1 MYIISFDEGKSLLYT
16 LLEEVAEETA
26 AAICTYMK
34 TDVKVSR
41 GGKVVHEFFAKESVT
56 LGCSKGGE

>member
-1 MYIISFDEGKSLLYT
+1 MYIIQFSFKNTTALLYT
-16 LLEEVAEETA
+16 LLEDAAEETA
-26 AAICTYMK
+26 AAICAYLK

-56 LGCSKGGE
+56 TPWGQ